1 MTAYCVCVCVR
12 KTMQRKKRKP
22 KQKEN
27 LWPIV
32 SASHLPLSFSLPLS
46 AFVVSKIAVVI
57 WAKISITASMPCH
70 KRNPIPIPIPI
81 AIAGRQAGVH
91 CGQAWRVTL
100 PPSPLSCARHR
111 EQPFMVTQCFRDNE
125 EEAPLRGKEELPGR
139 QFCGSHKTNQAN
151 NLWKLNFYEY
161 E

>member
-46 AFVVSKIAVVI
+46 AFVVSKIAIVI

-100 PPSPLSCARHR
+100 RSTSPLPISCARHR

-125 EEAPLRGKEELPGR
+125 EEAPLRGICSKEELPGR

-151 NLWKLNFYEY
+151 NL
-161 E
+161 